1 MNEFVFAQPVRLYFG
16 AGRLDTLS
24 DILKELGVS
33 KAVMVC
39 DPFLR
44 AKAEELRKKCP
55 VIMDVF
61 SEVEPNPQLRGAEA
75 AALMARELQAEAIIG
90 MGGGSTMDTAKFAAA
105 TALSELPIDVCY
117 EQARFAE
124 KRLLVIAIPSTAGT
138 GSEVTQVSVMSR
150 GEEKKTI
157 NNPVFMPA
165 AAVVD
170 PCLMLTVPPRQT
182 MMTGLDALSHAL
194 EGFWSVNHQP
204 ICDLYAEEAIRLVLQ
219 NLERSFRDG
228 QDLEARSNMA
238 YAALLAG
245 LAFGQPKT
253 AGCHACSYPLS
264 QNYHLPHGE
273 ACAFTLDSFVQINT
287 SPRMEEMLQRAGLP
301 GGSAELVSRIR
312 ALKALAGLRTKLGD
326 LGQVDVEKL
335 AEDCAVH
342 PLMRNNPVKMSR
354 EALKSMFEALS

>member
-55 VIMDVF
+55 VIMDIF
-61 SEVEPNPQLRGAEA
+61 SDVEPNPQLRGAEA

-219 NLERSFRDG
+219 NLREASGTVRIWRRVRTWLTPRS
-228 QDLEARSNMA
+228 
-238 YAALLAG
+238 
-245 LAFGQPKT
+245 
-253 AGCHACSYPLS
+253 S
-264 QNYHLPHGE
+264 QASPS
-273 ACAFTLDSFVQINT
+273 D
-287 SPRMEEMLQRAGLP
+287 SPRPRA
-301 GGSAELVSRIR
+301 ATLVPIRCHRIIICH
-312 ALKALAGLRTKLGD
+312 T
-326 LGQVDVEKL
+326 EK
-335 AEDCAVH
+335 
-342 PLMRNNPVKMSR
+342 P
-354 EALKSMFEALS
+354 ALSRWTASCRSTQAPAWKRCFSAPGFPAVLWNSFHASAR